1 MCRAGRSSNEIR
13 WTKGQRKSLRKEGY
27 QNSEHFGKTDIVRGG
42 CSVLVLSRGRERQED
57 VSEWYRKGRVGTR
70 EG

>member
-27 QNSEHFGKTDIVRGG
+27 QNSEQFGNTDIVRGE
-42 CSVLVLSRGRERQED
+42 CSVLVLSRGRQED
-57 VSEWYRKGRVGTR
+57 VSEWYRKGGGGTR